1 MFQNSLEIYTDKG
14 NQCLTMIQS
23 NIFCMTKNEDLF
35 WFLEVKHV
43 SIYSFAS
50 ILPKIKSNWQYIG
63 SDFFNNVLRAIG
75 FR

>member
-35 WFLEVKHV
+35 WFLEVKHDLKIETFLISKHYAY
-43 SIYSFAS
+43 SIIHWTVQF
-50 ILPKIKSNWQYIG
+50 I
-63 SDFFNNVLRAIG
+63 
-75 FR
+75 